1 MITSDEIQSKADAES
16 INTSNVQRDYIFSWI
31 LAGLYRQSSLANQL
45 VLKGGNLYRKA
56 YYPSTRFSND
66 LDFTTE
72 TGVDEANLLRELN
85 GICEY
90 ITSETG
96 IQFEY
101 DKNAIIDEH
110 FISDTKSAYK
120 VRLYFKDFFGQESQ
134 MVLKV
139 NLDIAQFDKIY
150 LPPVKTPLIHPY
162 SDAALLT
169 TDIMAMKLEEALA
182 DKLKCLIQRRHS
194 FDLFD
199 LVHAIFIDKTIE
211 VDRAEMVRVFL
222 KKTIFERSPGA
233 AKNLLIGV
241 PFDLM
246 KDFWSKLVCPKDTLF
261 AFDEA
266 VSMFSSSL
274 AGLFDGFG
282 VGHASELAFYPADL
296 RNKIMDAGQGQK
308 LLRLRYHGY
317 ERLVEPYSLK
327 YKVTT
332 DGTGREYFWG
342 FDRTGGRSGNR
353 TIKAFLNQDV
363 EALEVTDETFTPQF
377 KIELSKAGE
386 VHDNLSFSKSGRR
399 VANIL
404 GTPSSNRTVAP
415 KGLGRR
421 RARGF
426 TSFGE
431 DKKYIIQC
439 TVCYKK
445 FYRASQFDTTLN
457 AHKRPKAGRSYY
469 VQDCYGTYGRYI
481 GQKRR

>member
-1 MITSDEIQSKADAES
+1 M
-16 INTSNVQRDYIFSWI
+16 
-31 LAGLYRQSSLANQL
+31 
-45 VLKGGNLYRKA
+45 YRKA

-96 IQFEY
+96 IQFEQ
-101 DKNAIIDEH
+101 DKNAIVDEH

-134 MVLKV
+134 MILKV

-162 SDAALLT
+162 SDAALLS
-169 TDIMAMKLEEALA
+169 TDIMAVKLEEALA

-211 VDRAEMVRVFL
+211 VDKSEMVRVFL

-233 AKNLLIGV
+233 AKNLLVGV

-274 AGLFDGFG
+274 SGLFDSFG
-282 VGHASELAFYPADL
+282 VGNASELAFYPADL
-296 RNKIMDAGQGQK
+296 RNKIMDAGQSQK
-308 LLRLRYHGY
+308 VLKMTYQGATR
-317 ERLVEPYSLK
+317 EVEPYSLK
-327 YKVTT
+327 YQTT
-332 DGTGREYFWG
+332 KDGTGREYFWG
-342 FDRTGGRSGNR
+342 WDRTGGNSGHVG
-353 TIKAFLNQDV
+353 IKAFLNQSV
-363 EALEVTDETFTPQF
+363 QALEVTDQTFEPRF
-377 KIELSKAGE
+377 EVEVSKAGE
-386 VHDNLSFSKSGRR
+386 IHDSLSFSKGGRR

-404 GTPSSNRTVAP
+404 GTPSSNRRVAS

-421 RARGF
+421 RTRGF
-426 TSFGE
+426 TGFGE
-431 DKKYIIQC
+431 DKKFIIQC
-439 TVCYKK
+439 TVCSKK
-445 FYRASQFDTTLN
+445 FYRANQFDLTIN

-469 VQDCYGTYGRYI
+469 AQDCYGSYGRYI

>member
-1 MITSDEIQSKADAES
+1 MITPDEIQSKANSEG

-72 TGVDEANLLRELN
+72 TGVDESNLLNELN

-120 VRLYFKDFFGQESQ
+120 IRLYFKDFFGQESN

-150 LPPVKTPLIHPY
+150 LQPIKTPLIHPY
-162 SDAALLT
+162 SDATLLS
-169 TDIMAMKLEEALA
+169 TDIMAMRLEEALA

-211 VDRAEMVRVFL
+211 VDKSEMVRVFL

-266 VSMFSSSL
+266 VGMFSSSL
-274 AGLFDGFG
+274 AGLFDSFG
-282 VGHASELAFYPADL
+282 VGHASELAFYPAGL
-296 RNKIMDAGQGQK
+296 RNKIMDAGQSKK
-308 LLRLRYHGY
+308 LLRMTYQGATRD
-317 ERLVEPYSLK
+317 VEPYSLK
-327 YKVTT
+327 YQTT
-332 DGTGREYFWG
+332 KDGTGREYFWG
-342 FDRTGGRSGNR
+342 YDRTGGNSGHVG
-353 TIKAFLNQDV
+353 IKAFLNQSV
-363 EALEVTDETFTPQF
+363 QSLEVTDKTFEPRF
-377 KIELSKAGE
+377 EIEVSKAGE
-386 VHDNLSFSKSGRR
+386 IHDSLSFSKSGRR

-404 GTPSSNRTVAP
+404 GTPSSNRRVPP

-421 RARGF
+421 RTRGF
-426 TSFGE
+426 NGFGE

-445 FYRASQFDTTLN
+445 FYRANQFDTTLN
-457 AHKRPKAGRSYY
+457 SHKRPKAGRSHYA
-469 VQDCYGTYGRYI
+469 QDCYGSYGRYI

>member
-1 MITSDEIQSKADAES
+1 MVITPDEIQSKADTEG

-31 LAGLYRQSSLANQL
+31 LAGLYRQSNLASQL
-45 VLKGGNLYRKA
+45 ILKGGNLYRKA

-90 ITSETG
+90 ITAETG

-110 FISDTKSAYK
+110 FISETKSAYK
-120 VRLYFKDFFGQESQ
+120 VRLYFHDFFGQESQ

-150 LPPVKTPLIHPY
+150 LSPVKTPLIHPY
-162 SDAALLT
+162 SDATQLN
-169 TDIMAMKLEEALA
+169 TDIMAMRLEEALA

-211 VDRAEMVRVFL
+211 VDKSEMVRVFL

-233 AKNLLIGV
+233 AKNLLVGV

-246 KDFWSKLVCPKDTLF
+246 KDFWSKLVCPKDTLI

-274 AGLFDGFG
+274 AGLFDSFG

-296 RNKIMDAGQGQK
+296 RNKIMDAGQRQK
-308 LLRLRYHGY
+308 LLRMTYQGASR
-317 ERLVEPYSLK
+317 EVEPYSLK
-327 YKVTT
+327 YQTT
-332 DGTGREYFWG
+332 KDGTGREYFWG
-342 FDRTGGRSGNR
+342 YDRTGGNSGHVGIR
-353 TIKAFLNQDV
+353 
-363 EALEVTDETFTPQF
+363 
-377 KIELSKAGE
+377 LS
-386 VHDNLSFSKSGRR
+386 
-399 VANIL
+399 
-404 GTPSSNRTVAP
+404 
-415 KGLGRR
+415 
-421 RARGF
+421 
-426 TSFGE
+426 
-431 DKKYIIQC
+431 
-439 TVCYKK
+439 
-445 FYRASQFDTTLN
+445 
-457 AHKRPKAGRSYY
+457 
-469 VQDCYGTYGRYI
+469 
-481 GQKRR
+481 